1 MNQPIQLNLFA
12 TSSKPAIPVSKT
24 QLIEVSP
31 DAWHISGFLSFDE
44 QVTLMHQ
51 VLNWCD
57 DGFETPVLPSGKKMS
72 VEVCCL
78 GLDWKPF
85 RYIQGQRPLPQELIE
100 MSHRAIALTG
110 LQHLPFEPDVAI
122 VNKFV
127 RNAQTKSR
135 LGMHQDENEA
145 LVLRQ
150 QGTPVVTIIPYG
162 ARCRFRAGNTQNRD
176 SQPYTDIE
184 MCPGDAFVMAG
195 ASRMMYHGVLR
206 IFPPHQPQIAGLD
219 NTVRHSISIRQAN
232 LH

>member
-1 MNQPIQLNLFA
+1 MNQPIQLDLFA
-12 TSSKPAIPVSKT
+12 PVPPNTSAPET

-31 DAWHISGFLSFDE
+31 DAWHISGFLDFNE
-44 QVTLMHQ
+44 QVSLMHQ
-51 VLNWCD
+51 LLNWCG

-85 RYIQGQRPLPQELIE
+85 RYMQGRRPLPQELIDL
-100 MSHRAIALTG
+100 SHLAIALVG
-110 LQHLPFEPDVAI
+110 LEHLPFEPDVAI
-122 VNKFV
+122 INKFV
-127 RNAQTKSR
+127 RTAELKAR
-135 LGMHQDENEA
+135 LGMHQDENEHPT
-145 LVLRQ
+145 LQQ
-150 QGTPVVTIIPYG
+150 QGSPVVTIIPYG
-162 ARCRFRAGNTQNRD
+162 ARCRFRAGNPQNRD
-176 SQPYTDIE
+176 CQPYTDIE

-219 NTVRHSISIRQAN
+219 NTVRHSISIRQAR